1 MTVKELREKLL
12 SASDRHDGNEVC
24 IVITKP
30 NNMGGIPT
38 VNVKLATFGFDW
50 NNGQLLLWA
59 ENDLKLNK
67 QDNEK

>member
-12 SASDRHDGNEVC
+12 SASDRFDDNEVC
-24 IVITKP
+24 VVITKP

-38 VNVKLATFGFDW
+38 VNVKLAAFGFDW

-67 QDNEK
+67 QD

>member
-12 SASDRHDGNEVC
+12 SASDRHDDDEVC

-67 QDNEK
+67 QD